1 MARAGVRSGA
11 VKAQAAGSRKAAGTK
26 AAGVR
31 GEALAA
37 RHLEAQGYR
46 IVERNYRCAHG
57 EIDLVATVGEYVV
70 FVEVKTRRGRTDYHP
85 VLAVNARK
93 QAKLRDLGSFYL
105 AEHPKLNLQPRFDV
119 IAVVLRTP
127 QPEVEHIENA
137 F

>member
-1 MARAGVRSGA
+1 MARAGGRSSA
-11 VKAQAAGSRKAAGTK
+11 VTGKAAGSRKAAGTK

-31 GEALAA
+31 GETLAA

-57 EIDLVATVGEYVV
+57 EIDLVATAGEYVV

-85 VLAVNARK
+85 VLAVDARK
-93 QAKLRDLGSFYL
+93 QAKLRNLGSFYL
-105 AEHPKLNLQPRFDV
+105 AEHPEMHLQPRFDV
-119 IAVVLRTP
+119 IAVMLRAP
-127 QPEVEHIENA
+127 HPEVEHIENA